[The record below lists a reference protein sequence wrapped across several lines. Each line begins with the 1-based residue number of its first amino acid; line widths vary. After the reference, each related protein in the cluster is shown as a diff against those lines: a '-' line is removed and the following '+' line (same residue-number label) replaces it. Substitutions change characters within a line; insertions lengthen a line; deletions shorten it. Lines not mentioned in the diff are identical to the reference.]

1 MTVLDQEGSAAG
13 APEAGPVEAEPATTT
28 VPPRPTM
35 PTSQLPRRTRGARRT
50 DWFAILGALAA
61 GPATTG
67 VLWTELGPFSG
78 LIGYVVV
85 TWLFIVAYYALL
97 VSFDEN
103 RTAMRDRVASFVV
116 HSLAL
121 LLLAALVFVIVYTLV
136 RGGRALLHL
145 NFFYQDLHVAQA
157 RDPLTKGGMLHAM
170 AGTLIELGIT
180 LGIAVPLGLLAAV
193 YLNEVQSRFSR
204 FIRTIVDAMTAL
216 PDVIAGLFIYATMIL
231 IFHLGPSGIAAA
243 SALAVTILPII
254 IRAADVV
261 LRLVPGSLK
270 EASFALGATRWR
282 TTWHVLLPTARPGL
296 ATAVILG
303 AARAVGETSPV
314 LLTAGATGY
323 VNLNPFDGSMMSL
336 PLQAYLAVQSP
347 EANQITRGFGAA
359 AVLLIVVVVL
369 FVVARTLGG
378 RAPGDLSNRQ
388 VRRRAIASQRDAWR
402 LARGYTVAAMP
413 PRFPVATVQQQEE
426 NGP

>member
-1 MTVLDQEGSAAG
+1 
-13 APEAGPVEAEPATTT
+13 
-28 VPPRPTM
+28 M
-35 PTSQLPRRTRGARRT
+35 PTPQLPRRTGGARRT
-50 DWFAILGALAA
+50 DWYAILGALAA
-61 GPATTG
+61 APATTG
-67 VLWTELGPFSG
+67 VLWTEVGPFTG
-78 LIGYVVV
+78 LIGYIVL
-85 TWLFIVAYYALL
+85 TWLLVVAYYALL
-97 VSFDEN
+97 VRFDEN
-103 RTAMRDRVASFVV
+103 RTAMRDRVASFVM

-121 LLLAALVFVIVYTLV
+121 VLVVALVFIIVYTLV
-136 RGGRALLHL
+136 RGFHALIHL
-145 NFFYQDLHVAQA
+145 NFYVQDLHLAHAQ
-157 RDPLTKGGMLHAM
+157 DPLDRGGILHAM
-170 AGTLIELGIT
+170 AGTLIELSIT
-180 LGIAVPLGLLAAV
+180 LGVAVPLGLLAAI

-231 IFHLGPSGIAAA
+231 IFHLGPSGLAAA
-243 SALAVTILPII
+243 CALAVTILPIV

-323 VNLNPFDGSMMSL
+323 LNLNPVDGPMMSL
-336 PLQAYLAVQSP
+336 PLQAYLAAVQSP
-347 EANQITRGFGAA
+347 EANQIARGFGSA
-359 AVLLIVVVVL
+359 AVLLIIVVVL
-369 FVVARTLGG
+369 FVVARTIGG
-378 RAPGDLSNRQ
+378 RAPGDLSSRQ
-388 VRRRAIASQRDAWR
+388 ARRRALSSQRDAWR
-402 LARGYTVAAMP
+402 MARRYSAAAMASP
-413 PRFPVATVQQQEE
+413 LPNATAQQIAPVQQEE

>member
-1 MTVLDQEGSAAG
+1 MTVLDQEKA
-13 APEAGPVEAEPATTT
+13 VATTT
-28 VPPRPTM
+28 VPPRPTA
-35 PTSQLPRRTRGARRT
+35 PTTQSPRRTRGARRT

-67 VLWTELGPFSG
+67 VLWTELGPFTG
-78 LIGYVVV
+78 LLGYVVA
-85 TWLFIVAYYALL
+85 TWLFVVAYYALL

-103 RTAMRDRVASFVV
+103 RIAMRDRVASFVM

-121 LLLAALVFVIVYTLV
+121 LLLVALVFIIVYTLV

-145 NFFYQDLHVAQA
+145 NFYTQDLHLAHA
-157 RDPLTKGGMLHAM
+157 EDPLDRGGIMHAM
-170 AGTLIELGIT
+170 VGTLIELSIT

-243 SALAVTILPII
+243 SALAVTILPIV

-282 TTWHVLLPTARPGL
+282 TTWQVLLPTARPGL

-323 VNLNPFDGSMMSL
+323 LNLNPVNGPMMSL
-336 PLQAYLAVQSP
+336 PLQAYLAAVQSP
-347 EANQITRGFGAA
+347 EPNQIARGFGAA
-359 AVLLIVVVVL
+359 AVLLIIVVVL
-369 FVVARTLGG
+369 FVVARTIGG

-388 VRRRAIASQRDAWR
+388 ARRRAITSQRDAWR
-402 LARGYTVAAMP
+402 MARRYSSAAMP
-413 PRFPVATVQQQEE
+413 SPLPFATVQQQEE